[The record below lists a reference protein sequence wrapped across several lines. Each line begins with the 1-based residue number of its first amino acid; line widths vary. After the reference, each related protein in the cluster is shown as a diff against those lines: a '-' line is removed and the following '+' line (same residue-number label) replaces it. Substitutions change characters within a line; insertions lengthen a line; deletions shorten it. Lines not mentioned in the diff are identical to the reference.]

1 MDERTTNYLTLA
13 GAFAVLVWVLYG
25 AFGGLAAQYPY
36 EVLFLSS
43 LGVLVAS
50 AVYVHKLG
58 EHLDEMHG
66 MMAGMTFGMISGLVI
81 GTLAVL
87 PTGNFLVGVIV
98 GSTAGLLFG
107 VPFGLLG
114 GHLGLMEGIAA
125 GPMGGMMGAMLGQMI
140 RPYDLAVFLP
150 FFMLL
155 FSITMFGLTYSMNRG
170 ACLCEDPS
178 GEKRSPKP
186 TGVFIMSWMAAIAM
200 LLAVSLVFHFSID
213 AGQDSLVSAASSS
226 QANPGSS
233 AQASGNS
240 ALPSYLKALTT
251 EQAATAKVNGNV
263 QEISLTIAGGKYSPN
278 LITVKKGIPLK
289 LTVTAAANAGCA
301 REIVFPDFGIDKVV
315 SPGSTVLIEFTPDK
329 EGTFAFRCPM
339 NMARGKLVVVA

>member
-13 GAFAVLVWVLYG
+13 GAFAVLLWVLYG
-25 AFGGLAAQYPY
+25 AFGGIVAQYPY
-36 EVLFLSS
+36 AVLCISS
-43 LGVLVAS
+43 FAVLVAS
-50 AVYVHKLG
+50 AVYVHKLR
-58 EHLDEMHG
+58 ENIDEMHG
-66 MMAGMTFGMISGLVI
+66 MMAGMTFGMVAGLVA

-87 PTGNFLVGVIV
+87 PTGDFLVGLIV

-107 VPFGLLG
+107 VPFGILG
-114 GHLGLMEGIAA
+114 GHLGLMEGIAS

-150 FFMLL
+150 FFMIL

-178 GEKRSPKP
+178 GEKKSSKP
-186 TGVFIMSWMAAIAM
+186 SGTFLMSWMAAIA
-200 LLAVSLVFHFSID
+200 LLLGVSLFFHFSID
-213 AGQDSLVSAASSS
+213 AGQNSLTSPYSQ
-226 QANPGSS
+226 QANPSS
-233 AQASGNS
+233 VQAASNS
-240 ALPSYLKALTT
+240 ALPSYLKALTI
-251 EQAATAKVNGNV
+251 EVPATAKVNGNV
-263 QEISLTIAGGKYSPN
+263 QEISLTISGGRYSPN

-289 LTVTAAANAGCA
+289 ITVTAAANAGCA
-301 REIVFPDFGIDKVV
+301 REILFPDFGIDKVV
-315 SPGSTVLIEFTPDK
+315 PPGSTALIEFTPGN